1 MSPDEKEMTGIN
13 ANQMLPMLSTVKFPL
28 ALAALHEVEKGKL
41 SMNQKLFIKKKNFWM
56 IHGVP
61 LKKNIRQEISQ

>member
-28 ALAALHEVEKGKL
+28 ALAALHEVEKE
-41 SMNQKLFIKKKNFWM
+41 SF
-56 IHGVP
+56 P
-61 LKKNIRQEISQ
+61 